1 MGRGGI
7 RAQRS
12 AYVFSDRTQKWTHG
26 AGWPECPALVCNS
39 RRGAKEASA
48 PALGAAGARGGGWWQ
63 GKNGPLPERSVH
75 IRLGFT
81 REPGKRGRKGEK
93 EGGKQGG
100 GRGSE

>member
-48 PALGAAGARGGGWWQ
+48 PALGAAGRA
-63 GKNGPLPERSVH
+63 VAV
-75 IRLGFT
+75 
-81 REPGKRGRKGEK
+81 
-93 EGGKQGG
+93 GGKEKMGHCPSDQ
-100 GRGSE
+100 SI